1 MVENNHLIINR
12 LQLNVLQVKP
22 DGLTVCEDFQ
32 VFLQIEQLWSSV
44 GSLWRIAD
52 YYRHLLTNR
61 FRRNVRKYG
70 KV

>member
-1 MVENNHLIINR
+1 MVENNHLVINR
-12 LQLNVLQVKP
+12 LQFNALQAKP

-32 VFLQIEQLWSSV
+32 VLLQIEQLWSSV

-52 YYRHLLTNR
+52 YSRHLLTNR